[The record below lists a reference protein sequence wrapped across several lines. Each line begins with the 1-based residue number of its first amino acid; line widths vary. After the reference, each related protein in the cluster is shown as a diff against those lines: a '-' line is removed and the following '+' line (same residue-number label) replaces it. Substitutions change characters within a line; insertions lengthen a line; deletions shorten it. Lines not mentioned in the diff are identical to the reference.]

1 MYTASILET
10 LAHFN
15 GIERHSKVCQ
25 LSYKVS
31 EKEEKQGLYPTI
43 KTNPKQSLIILK
55 ERKAL

>member
-1 MYTASILET
+1 MHTASILET

-31 EKEEKQGLYPTI
+31 EKEKKQGLYPTI
-43 KTNPKQSLIILK
+43 KTNPKQSLILK

>member
-43 KTNPKQSLIILK
+43 KTNPKQSLII
-55 ERKAL
+55 